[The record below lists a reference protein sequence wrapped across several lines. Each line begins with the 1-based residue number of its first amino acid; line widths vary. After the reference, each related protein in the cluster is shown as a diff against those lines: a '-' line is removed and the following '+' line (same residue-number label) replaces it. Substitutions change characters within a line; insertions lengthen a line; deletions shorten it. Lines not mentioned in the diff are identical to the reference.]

1 MKEFWIVQ
9 GMYLLRLLLA
19 AFCGIFIGYERDNR
33 MKMAGI
39 RTHSIVALAAALMMV
54 VSKYGFSDVLARN
67 VNLDPSRVGAS
78 VITAVS
84 FLGAGVIFT
93 RKQNVKGLTTAAGLW
108 ATVGIGLAVGAGMYV
123 AILLQLLSHKNV
135 PFAKSASVEEIVIR
149 IGQEQDL
156 TRFLDRVFQAKK
168 IEIVSVHVTRE
179 SEGCLRVKL
188 AVSFPKEYR
197 LEDLFRLMQEEPEIE
212 SIDI

>member
-1 MKEFWIVQ
+1 MKGFWIVQ

-84 FLGAGVIFT
+84 FQRCRCNFYQKTECERADDSG
-93 RKQNVKGLTTAAGLW
+93 R
-108 ATVGIGLAVGAGMYV
+108 AVGHGGNRSGRGCRYV
-123 AILLQLLSHKNV
+123 CGGNRNHCIGDFVAASLSQKRSVCQVCLCGGDCHPNRPGTGFDQISGQSLSGEKN
-135 PFAKSASVEEIVIR
+135 R
-149 IGQEQDL
+149 D
-156 TRFLDRVFQAKK
+156 
-168 IEIVSVHVTRE
+168 
-179 SEGCLRVKL
+179 CLC
-188 AVSFPKEYR
+188 ACDTGE
-197 LEDLFRLMQEEPEIE
+197 
-212 SIDI
+212 

>member
-108 ATVGIGLAVGAGMYV
+108 PRWESVWPW
-123 AILLQLLSHKNV
+123 V
-135 PFAKSASVEEIVIR
+135 PVCMW
-149 IGQEQDL
+149 
-156 TRFLDRVFQAKK
+156 
-168 IEIVSVHVTRE
+168 RE
-179 SEGCLRVKL
+179 S
-188 AVSFPKEYR
+188 
-197 LEDLFRLMQEEPEIE
+197 
-212 SIDI
+212 